1 MSDNSKMVVKRKHF
15 RYRDIEDLR
24 QEIAKLGLTI
34 RLADRVENLFQPVQI
49 GHKTAGN
56 AFGIHPMEG
65 CDCTLDGKPSEL
77 TVRRW
82 LRFGAGGA
90 KLIWGEATAILEEA
104 KANSRQLEINDYT
117 ANSIEQ
123 LLTLTRDKHKEIF
136 GANEEVIVGMQL
148 THSGRYSYKKP
159 LIAFRHPVVDK
170 VTLVD
175 KKKKIPIPEDYPIL
189 SDDELERL
197 EDRYVEVA
205 KLAHR
210 IGFDFIDL
218 KQCHTYLLNELL
230 AAKTREGKYGGSF
243 ENRTLFI
250 RNIIGKIRAEVGDR
264 LILASRINV
273 YDGIAYM
280 PNPNTNMGT
289 PRETPTPYP
298 YGFGVDENNPPQP
311 NMSEPIKLVGLMK
324 ESGVKLVNVSMGSP
338 YYNPHIGRP
347 FERPPIDG
355 YETPEHPLVGV
366 DRHFRLTADIQ
377 QAHPDLPI
385 VGTGYSWLQNYVVN
399 AGEANVQDGKVR
411 FVAVGRGSM
420 AYPDYVKDTME
431 SGQMAKNKSC
441 VAISYC
447 TALMRAKD
455 NPLRQFPSGCVP
467 RDRFYAQ
474 IYKDAEKT
482 LTQQ

>member
-1 MSDNSKMVVKRKHF
+1 MAVKKKNF
-15 RYRDIEDLR
+15 RYRSLDDLRREVEDLG
-24 QEIAKLGLTI
+24 LGI
-34 RLADRVENLFQPVQI
+34 RLADQVDQLLRPVPV
-49 GHKTAGN
+49 GHKIVGN

-77 TVRRW
+77 TIRRW

-90 KLIWGEATAILEEA
+90 KLIWGEATSILPET
-104 KANSRQLEINDYT
+104 KANSRQLEMNDRT
-117 ANSIEQ
+117 ADAIGKM
-123 LLTLTRDKHKEIF
+123 LTMTRDRHHEVF
-136 GANEEVIVGMQL
+136 GANEDIFVGLQL

-170 VTLVD
+170 VTLID
-175 KKKKIPIPEDYPIL
+175 KKKKTPIPKDYPVL

-230 AAKTREGKYGGSF
+230 AAKTRPGKYGGSF
-243 ENRTLFI
+243 ENRTRFI
-250 RNIIGKIRAEVGDR
+250 RNIIGKIRVEVGSK
-264 LILASRINV
+264 LILASRLNV
-273 YDGIAYM
+273 YDGVAYM
-280 PNPNTNMGT
+280 PNEKTNIGI
-289 PRETPTPYP
+289 PREIPTPYP
-298 YGFGVDENNPPQP
+298 YGFGVDEKKPPDP
-311 NMSEPIKLVGLMK
+311 DLTEPIKLIRLMK
-324 ESGVKLVNVSMGSP
+324 EWGVGLVNVSMGSP

-366 DRHFRLTADIQ
+366 DRHFRLTAQIQ
-377 QAHPDLPI
+377 RSCPDLPI

-399 AGEANVQDGKVR
+399 AGEANAQDGKVT
-411 FVAVGRGSM
+411 FVAVGRGAM
-420 AYPDYVKDTME
+420 AYPDYVKDLIE
-431 SGQMAKNKSC
+431 SGQMDKKKSC
-441 VAISYC
+441 VAVSYC

-455 NPLRQFPSGCVP
+455 HPLNQFPSGCVP
-467 RDRFYAQ
+467 RDRFYTQ
-474 IYKDAEKT
+474 IYKDAMKT
-482 LTQQ
+482 LSKSTSD